1 MLKTI
6 LAQVRQYKLA
16 SILSMVFAA
25 AEVVMEVILPLLT
38 AAIID
43 KGISVGDMG
52 KVYLYGGL
60 MILAALLSLS
70 FGILAGKF
78 AAQASTGV
86 ACNLRDAMYENI
98 QTYSFSNIDKYS
110 TAGLVTRLTTDVTNV
125 QNAYQMLVRMFVRA
139 PIMMISALIMCVKIN
154 ARISLVF
161 LAALVFLGLVLSFVI
176 RRAFPLFNEMFRGYD
191 SLNASVQENLTGI
204 RVVKAYVREDHEND
218 KFCKATDRLKNL
230 SVHAEKLVIMNQP
243 VMQLTVYTCILLI
256 SWIGAKMIVVNG
268 TMTTGEL
275 MSLFTYTMQILMSL
289 MMMSMVFVMVTMAS
303 SSAKRIAE
311 VLDEKSTLHNPENPV
326 YQVEDGSIEFDHV
339 NFAYSENETK
349 EEREEKCV
357 LADINFQIHSGETIG
372 IIGGTGSSKSTLVQL
387 IPRLYDVLDGSV
399 RVGGRDV
406 REYDIETLRNEVSMV
421 LQKNVLFS
429 GTILDNLRWGNKEAT
444 EEECRHACELAQ
456 ASEFIDKMPDGYETF
471 IEQGGSNVSGGQK
484 QRLCIARALLKKPK
498 ILILDDSTSA
508 VDTKTDA
515 LIRKA
520 FREEIP
526 ATTKIIIAQRISSI
540 EDADRILVLDQGRIS
555 GMGTHEELL
564 ETNEIYRD
572 IYRLQQKGAGLN
584 E

>member
-1 MLKTI
+1 MALVIDNGVETGDMNYVMKMGLIMLVVAMLS
-6 LAQVRQYKLA
+6 LAA
-16 SILSMVFAA
+16 GTLSGVFAA
-25 AEVVMEVILPLLT
+25 KA
-38 AAIID
+38 
-43 KGISVGDMG
+43 SMG
-52 KVYLYGGL
+52 
-60 MILAALLSLS
+60 
-70 FGILAGKF
+70 FGR
-78 AAQASTGV
+78 
-86 ACNLRDAMYENI
+86 NLRRGMFDNI
-98 QTYSFSNIDKYS
+98 QDFAFRNIDHFS
-110 TAGLVTRLTTDVTNV
+110 TAGLVTRMTTDVTNV

>member
-1 MLKTI
+1 MIKKLMSYIGEFKRDTI
-6 LAQVRQYKLA
+6 LSPIFVTLEVFLEVLLPTLMALVIDNGVETGDMNYVMKMGLIMLVVAMLSLA
-16 SILSMVFAA
+16 AGTLSGVFAA
-25 AEVVMEVILPLLT
+25 KA
-38 AAIID
+38 
-43 KGISVGDMG
+43 SMG
-52 KVYLYGGL
+52 
-60 MILAALLSLS
+60 
-70 FGILAGKF
+70 FGR
-78 AAQASTGV
+78 
-86 ACNLRDAMYENI
+86 NLRRGMFDNI
-98 QTYSFSNIDKYS
+98 QDFAFRNIDHFS
-110 TAGLVTRLTTDVTNV
+110 TAGLVTRMTTDVTNV

-303 SSAKRIAE
+303 SSAKRITV

-564 ETNEIYRD
+564 KTNEIYRD